1 MVEQTQIFLPAPP
14 HPSPPPPPPPPP
26 PSSSG
31 PVERNVSLKHVL
43 QHMEACPQLHQY
55 ALCGIRQWSSR
66 GPGGGGGPGGPQ
78 REPFSRGHLHDFLLL
93 NVELS
98 QHVQYDRERFTCED
112 VDFSLRAHSAGLLHC
127 RFNNYS
133 VMKKQ
138 KIGRA
143 HV

>member
-1 MVEQTQIFLPAPP
+1 M
-14 HPSPPPPPPPPP
+14 
-26 PSSSG
+26 
-31 PVERNVSLKHVL
+31 SLKHVL
-43 QHMEACPQLHQY
+43 QHMEACPQVHQY
-55 ALCGIRQWSSR
+55 ALCGIGRWSSR

-138 KIGRA
+138 IAIGGYLTFIIKTKVGRRQHA
-143 HV
+143 PSVFTLT